1 MVLELYSRAVPHNLL
16 RLWLSIV
23 FVQFLE
29 SLLEFA
35 DFVLEVNNIVPWY
48 LCTLRLVK
56 VFAVRVC
63 SFAWPT
69 PW

>member
-16 RLWLSIV
+16 WLWVSVVLV
-23 FVQFLE
+23 HFLE
-29 SLLEFA
+29 QLLELT
-35 DFVLEVNNIVPWY
+35 DFVLKVDNIVPWY

-56 VFAVRVC
+56 VFAMGVC
-63 SFAWPT
+63 PFAWPT